1 MQTFKEMDQNGDGIL
16 TRDEILDAYKKYM
29 DDE

>member
-1 MQTFKEMDQNGDGIL
+1 MQTFKEMDKNGDGIL
-16 TRDEILDAYKKYM
+16 SRDEILDAYKKYM